1 MKKVTLLS
9 RQSIQKFS
17 DNDFEFRKS
26 MLHNVHNPLMIANK
40 STKQH

>member
-17 DNDFEFRKS
+17 DNDYEFRKS
-26 MLHNVHNPLMIANK
+26 MLNSNN
-40 STKQH
+40 